1 MRLDAYIVL
10 KHPDLS
16 RSRAKTLIEGG
27 SVTLDGKNVTKPS
40 ASVDEIVEHILDI
53 ALSDIPYVS
62 RGGFK
67 LAGALDAFGFDVK
80 DLVCADVGAS
90 TGGFTDCL
98 LQRGARKVYA
108 VDSGT
113 DQLAPSLKQDH
124 RVISM
129 ENFNARNMTC
139 DTFGEECQLAVADLS
154 FISQTLVIDA
164 IYSILSDDGV
174 YIGLIKPQFEC
185 GRSALNKNGIV
196 KDKKQHIYAVK
207 RVVSAARE
215 AGFSVTKL
223 APSSIHGG
231 DGNTEF
237 LFMCNKSKNVTTE
250 ISDQQITDTVNG
262 GTREKDK

>member
-10 KHPDLS
+10 KHPEIS
-16 RSRAKTLIEGG
+16 RNRAKALIEGG
-27 SVTLDGKNVTKPS
+27 SVTLDGVNITKPS
-40 ASVDEIVEHILDI
+40 VSVDETLEHTLEI
-53 ALSDIPYVS
+53 ALNDIPYVS

-67 LAGALDAFGFDVK
+67 LAGALDTFKFDVR
-80 DLVCADVGAS
+80 DLVCADIGAS

-113 DQLAPSLKQDH
+113 DQLAPSLKKDL
-124 RVISM
+124 RVVSM
-129 ENFNARNMTC
+129 EKFNARDLTHE
-139 DTFGEECQLAVADLS
+139 TFGEECQLAVADLS
-154 FISQTLVIDA
+154 FISQTLVLDA

-207 RVVSAARE
+207 RVISAARD
-215 AGFSVTKL
+215 AGFHVTDL
-223 APSSIHGG
+223 APSSIQGG

-237 LFMCNKSKNVTTE
+237 LFKCIKSIDSTSEV
-250 ISDQQITDTVNG
+250 SDKQITDTVYG
-262 GTREKDK
+262 GTREKD